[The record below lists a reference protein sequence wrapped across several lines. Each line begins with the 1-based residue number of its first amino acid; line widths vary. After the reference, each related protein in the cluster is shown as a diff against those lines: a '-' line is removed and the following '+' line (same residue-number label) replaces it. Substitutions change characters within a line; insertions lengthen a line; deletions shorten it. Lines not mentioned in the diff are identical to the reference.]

1 MSKAKTWSFRC
12 ITLRVASL
20 GRVFDFLSLRCPD
33 PFSLFVACCDDW
45 LVFDDVFVLI
55 MALESISIFRRMLR
69 RNLSAI
75 SRLRYCMLRSSLRLA
90 VCRRKLKTLFRAQR
104 RIHLVTN
111 L

>member
-20 GRVFDFLSLRCPD
+20 GRVFDFRSFRCPD

-45 LVFDDVFVLI
+45 LGFDDVFVLI
-55 MALESISIFRRMLR
+55 MALESISIFRRILR

-90 VCRRKLKTLFRAQR
+90 VGLRNFKALFPIYL
-104 RIHLVTN
+104 RIGLSN
-111 L
+111 D